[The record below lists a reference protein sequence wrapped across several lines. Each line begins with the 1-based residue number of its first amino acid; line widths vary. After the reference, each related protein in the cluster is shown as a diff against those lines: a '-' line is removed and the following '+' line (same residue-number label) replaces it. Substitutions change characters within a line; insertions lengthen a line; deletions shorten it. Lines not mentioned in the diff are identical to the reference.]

1 MISKSIRIALPAA
14 VAAAAVV
21 PPGILGN
28 DDRALRR
35 MFHAIDANCDGS
47 VTWEE
52 FNAYLLL
59 EKTAAAAGPD
69 EQSPDGPGKTTP
81 IFYQLQSGAS
91 PAAAAEAEAVPAHH
105 QAPISCL
112 MHPEA
117 SGALDRWYST
127 HTDGVV
133 QVWNSKVRSC

>member
-1 MISKSIRIALPAA
+1 MHIAFP
-14 VAAAAVV
+14 AAAAAAAADH
-21 PPGILGN
+21 LGN
-28 DDRALRR
+28 YDRALRR

-52 FNAYLLL
+52 FSAYLLL
-59 EKTAAAAGPD
+59 ERTAAAAGAD
-69 EQSPDGPGKTTP
+69 EQSADGPGKTTP
-81 IFYQLQSGAS
+81 CFHQLQSGA
-91 PAAAAEAEAVPAHH
+91 PAAAAAEAVPAHH

-112 MHPEA
+112 VHPEA

-133 QVWNSKVRSC
+133 QVWNGKVRS